1 MRRTRALS
9 LTLAVALTT
18 ALWQPAF
25 ATAATVSVTR
35 PTLSKTTGITTATR
49 LTARGYAS
57 PVTTRLRSY
66 SAKLIL
72 ARRTSSGAYVT
83 VKSIAC
89 SLKRSGAR
97 VNYTAKFGPL
107 AKGRYKATVRF
118 VWVTNDRKTHVAIS
132 AARLFVVSSAIAA
145 RTWKVTERDFAFTP
159 SSLTIA
165 VGDKVV
171 FTNADPT
178 AHRVRIDGKTLAL
191 QDTGASVTWI
201 APRTGTF
208 RYSCVI
214 HPSMTGKVTVE

>member
-1 MRRTRALS
+1 MRRTRALPLILS
-9 LTLAVALTT
+9 VALTA

-57 PVTTRLRSY
+57 PVPTRIRSY
-66 SAKLIL
+66 SAKLII
-72 ARRTSSGAYVT
+72 AKRASSGRYVT
-83 VKSIAC
+83 LKSVAC

-97 VNYTAKFGPL
+97 VNYTARFGPL

-118 VWVTNDRKTHVAIS
+118 VWVTKDRKTHVAVS
-132 AARLFVVSSAIAA
+132 PARLFVVSAA
-145 RTWKVTERDFAFTP
+145 TAAKTWKVTERDFAFTP
-159 SSLTIA
+159 SALTIA

-171 FTNADPT
+171 FTNADST

-201 APRTGTF
+201 APRTGTSPF
-208 RYSCVI
+208 SCVI
-214 HPSMTGKVTVE
+214 HPSMTGKVTVK